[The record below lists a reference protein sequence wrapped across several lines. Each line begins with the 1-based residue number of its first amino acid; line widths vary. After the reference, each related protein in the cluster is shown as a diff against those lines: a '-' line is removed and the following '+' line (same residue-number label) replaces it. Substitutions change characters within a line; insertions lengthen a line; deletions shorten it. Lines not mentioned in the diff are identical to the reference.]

1 MPYSDGSYQIQ
12 GLDDLL
18 NPYLNQDTKR
28 QEANYNALRAKYQDI
43 LNQYAPQ
50 LESAKVET
58 EKNHAQEY
66 LASILEKQAL
76 ANLHG
81 KEASVVVPKANAY
94 IRDML
99 SSAGANDALKDYRV
113 KQGKYQDVQTQYA
126 PKIFQSKIDEQNAIA
141 NQHLTQADINK
152 IKIANPLMYLMP
164 KGPLQNI
171 FALQSASDK
180 GMLPDGYQV
189 PQNYSSDALDAF
201 IDKQITANIPA
212 QQKNNILNTEKG
224 KQIANMPE
232 MQKLIEARSEYNGLK
247 VPFTG
252 TPSGILFDSRF
263 GSPKQKQK
271 VIDYTA
277 SLFLTSAQTAAIA
290 QQEGIALNQG
300 TMRDI
305 SNYIGMHETPQDVD
319 RFIRLM
325 PSDIVLAAR
334 KRAQDIYGKM
344 AEINNRVKGSRLSK
358 IIKGNSKIN
367 TINDSAT
374 ANNSVDSNRGNV
386 LRNYLRGLGG

>member
-12 GLDDLL
+12 GLENLL
-18 NPYLNQDTKR
+18 NPYLEQDVKR
-28 QEANYNALRAKYQDI
+28 QEANYNALRSKYQDI

-50 LESAKVET
+50 LESAKLET

-66 LASILEKQAL
+66 LASILEKKAL

-81 KEASVVVPKANAY
+81 QEASVVVPKANAY
-94 IRDML
+94 IKEML

-367 TINDSAT
+367 TINDSAA

>member
-12 GLDDLL
+12 GIEDLL
-18 NPYLNQDTKR
+18 NPYLGQDAKR

-50 LESAKVET
+50 LESAKIDT

-66 LASILEKQAL
+66 LASILEKKAL

-81 KEASVVVPKANAY
+81 QEASVVVPKANAY

-152 IKIANPLMYLMP
+152 IKIENPLMYLMP

-358 IIKGNSKIN
+358 IIKKNSKN
-367 TINDSAT
+367 NDVNDVGSD
-374 ANNSVDSNRGNV
+374 NNSVGSKRVNG
-386 LRNYLRGLGG
+386 LRNYLTGVGG